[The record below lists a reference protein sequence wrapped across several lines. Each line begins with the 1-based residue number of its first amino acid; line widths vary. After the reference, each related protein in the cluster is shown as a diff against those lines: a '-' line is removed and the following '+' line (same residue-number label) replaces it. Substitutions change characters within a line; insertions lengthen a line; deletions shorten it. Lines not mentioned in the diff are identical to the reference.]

1 MVLGRLKGVTRV
13 TDSAGELTV
22 CLTVV
27 PLKLTIFVISEDQR
41 RVLEGQFGKTTG
53 AENRVPQVI
62 SYGKTSD
69 FIPSVTE
76 MVLVKISFPSPAL
89 GVLCLFCL
97 STMISFSPADF
108 FELNRNRCPNFD
120 R

>member
-1 MVLGRLKGVTRV
+1 MCETNRG
-13 TDSAGELTV
+13 GELMMCFTI
-22 CLTVV
+22 V
-27 PLKLTIFVISEDQR
+27 PLKPTIFVISEDQR
-41 RVLEGQFGKTTG
+41 RVLEWQFGKTAG
-53 AENRVPQVI
+53 EEKHVPQVFP
-62 SYGKTSD
+62 YGKTSD

-97 STMISFSPADF
+97 STMISFSPADSF
-108 FELNRNRCPNFD
+108 KVNRNCCPNFD